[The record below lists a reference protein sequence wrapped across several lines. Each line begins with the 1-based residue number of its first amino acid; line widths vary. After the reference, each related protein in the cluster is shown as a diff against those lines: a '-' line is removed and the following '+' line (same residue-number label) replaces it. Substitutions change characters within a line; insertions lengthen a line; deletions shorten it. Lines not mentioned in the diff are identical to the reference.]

1 MVHWMSNVEYVFNK
15 HSPQQ
20 HRKVEVT
27 TNNSLH
33 DISTQ
38 NTLYLLIYGATCRIW
53 SSLADCAR
61 LTPGLAC
68 RCAVTA
74 WQPQAAA
81 WGTRW
86 RPQHSQRTSESC
98 SQRPN
103 AYSFTTE
110 LLLPHWLSVRLLI
123 WHWGEA
129 YWNINGK
136 CWQCPPIA
144 TMFANN
150 PSILTVRIYHSH
162 RKTLRNHALNM
173 RHEF

>member
-1 MVHWMSNVEYVFNK
+1 MSNVEYVFNK

-38 NTLYLLIYGATCRIW
+38 NTPHLLIYGATCRIW

-86 RPQHSQRTSESC
+86 RPRHSQRTSDRVRNGLMRTLSRTNYCYLTC
-98 SQRPN
+98 SLSDLFDTGVKP
-103 AYSFTTE
+103 TE
-110 LLLPHWLSVRLLI
+110 ISTGNFDKARL
-123 WHWGEA
+123 
-129 YWNINGK
+129 
-136 CWQCPPIA
+136 
-144 TMFANN
+144 
-150 PSILTVRIYHSH
+150 
-162 RKTLRNHALNM
+162 
-173 RHEF
+173 

>member
-1 MVHWMSNVEYVFNK
+1 MSDVEYVFNK

-38 NTLYLLIYGATCRIW
+38 NTLHLLIYGATCRIW
-53 SSLADCAR
+53 CSLADCER

-86 RPQHSQRTSESC
+86 RPRHSQGTSDFV
-98 SQRPN
+98 RN
-103 AYSFTTE
+103 GLMRAYTKE
-110 LLLPHWLSVRLLI
+110 LLLSYLTCSPSDFLLDTGVKPTEISTGNFDSPRLYL
-123 WHWGEA
+123 W
-129 YWNINGK
+129 
-136 CWQCPPIA
+136 
-144 TMFANN
+144 
-150 PSILTVRIYHSH
+150 
-162 RKTLRNHALNM
+162 
-173 RHEF
+173 